1 MLIDVVRM
9 NDKAFM
15 HYISIVNRLMSW
27 NFFLRFL
34 SLSSIIL
41 VIAAKGRSRA
51 NHVRLMVRGE
61 LVKGLETLRALR

>member
-1 MLIDVVRM
+1 MDR
-9 NDKAFM
+9 F
-15 HYISIVNRLMSW
+15 MSW

-41 VIAAKGRSRA
+41 VIASKGRSWA

-61 LVKGLETLRALR
+61 LIKGLETLRALRKELGVEPGLSLAFSLA